1 MKKTDW
7 IIGKIVLESG
17 EEFIGKIP
25 AWQKDQY
32 FGEFVFT
39 TGMSGYTESLTDPSF
54 AGQILTFTYPLIGN
68 YGVPEEALYE
78 SKKIHA
84 RGVVVSTAIE
94 NFSHHQAKLG
104 LVDWLKSQNVP
115 LIAEIDTRRL
125 TKVLRSKGVA
135 RGVIM
140 SAEAAVP
147 KKFPDPNLEHL
158 VKEVAR
164 KKVES
169 VGAGSYKIIAVD
181 CGMKENILRNLTGF
195 PIEVKV
201 VPFDYDFSLDEF
213 DGLFL
218 SNGPGD
224 PERCVETIANLQKV
238 LDRNKPIFGICL
250 GAQILGLAI
259 GAKTY
264 KLPFGHRGQ
273 NQPCIELTTQRAV
286 LTSQN
291 HGYAVDE
298 KTLPEDWIVTYKHLN
313 DDTVA
318 GIAHKTL
325 PYFAVQFHPE
335 AAPGPRDTTFLFEQ
349 FYEAITNA
357 PKESKKALTKKAV
370 SSEIKSGGEQT
381 DIFGLE
387 GRLQ

>member
-1 MKKTDW
+1 MKKSDW
-7 IIGKIVLESG
+7 IEGKIVLESG
-17 EEFIGKIP
+17 EEFMGKIP
-25 AWQKDQY
+25 ASQQNQY

-39 TGMSGYTESLTDPSF
+39 TGMSGYIESLTDPSF

-68 YGVPEEALYE
+68 YGVPDALIFE

-84 RGVVVSTAIE
+84 RGVVVSQATE
-94 NFSHHQAKLG
+94 NFSHHQSESSFAE
-104 LVDWLKSQNVP
+104 WLHSQNVS
-115 LIAEIDTRRL
+115 LICEVDTRAL

-135 RGVIM
+135 KGVIM
-140 SAEAAVP
+140 PANDKIP
-147 KKFPDPNLEHL
+147 TLFPDPNLEHL
-158 VKEVAR
+158 VKEVSR
-164 KKVES
+164 HSVEN
-169 VGAGSYKIIAVD
+169 VGQGPYKIIAVD
-181 CGMKENILRNLTGF
+181 CGMKENILRHLTAYPF
-195 PIEVKV
+195 QVKV
-201 VPFDYDFSLDEF
+201 VPFDYDFSNEDF
-213 DGLFL
+213 DGVFL

-224 PERCVETIANLQKV
+224 PERCVETIAHVQKI

-273 NQPCIELTTQRAV
+273 NQPCIEIATERAV

-298 KTLPEDWIVTYKHLN
+298 ASLPKDWVVTYKHLN
-313 DDTVA
+313 DNTVA

-335 AAPGPRDTTFLFEQ
+335 AAPGPHDTDFLFEQ
-349 FYEAITNA
+349 FYQNILKQEK
-357 PKESKKALTKKAV
+357 PKK
-370 SSEIKSGGEQT
+370 GGEQT
-381 DIFGLE
+381 NIFASEGGLS
-387 GRLQ
+387 